1 MQKTKE
7 QHSSLLSFAS
17 RLRVDATIGE
27 HKQQRREWRWFF
39 LLLFFLLPLSATSDT
54 LRVMWYNVENLFDCH
69 DEAGKDDAEFLPDGK
84 NRWTPYRYR
93 QKLRAI
99 SQVIAAT
106 GDQQLPDIIGLCEVE
121 GDSVLTDLTRRSPLR
136 TAGYRY
142 IVTHSPD
149 ERGVNVAFL
158 YLPGRFR
165 PLKQQSIAILGGDR
179 PTRDIL
185 HIQGLVST
193 TDTLDLFLC
202 HLPSRRGGARQ
213 SQPFRLL
220 AAKVLREAIDSVRNI
235 RSKDNIIVMGDFND
249 GLINT
254 HIGKVMGVAT
264 SPVTSDNHTPCL
276 IPLNADKHPGT
287 YAYQGKW
294 EVIDHILVSPTLL
307 NSNSH
312 LHTSKELARI
322 ATPPFLLTKDEKYG
336 IDIPFRTYIGP
347 RYLGG
352 FSDHL
357 PIVADFIKKEL

>member
-1 MQKTKE
+1 
-7 QHSSLLSFAS
+7 
-17 RLRVDATIGE
+17 
-27 HKQQRREWRWFF
+27 
-39 LLLFFLLPLSATSDT
+39 
-54 LRVMWYNVENLFDCH
+54 
-69 DEAGKDDAEFLPDGK
+69 
-84 NRWTPYRYR
+84 
-93 QKLRAI
+93 
-99 SQVIAAT
+99 
-106 GDQQLPDIIGLCEVE
+106 
-121 GDSVLTDLTRRSPLR
+121 
-136 TAGYRY
+136 
-142 IVTHSPD
+142 
-149 ERGVNVAFL
+149 
-158 YLPGRFR
+158 
-165 PLKQQSIAILGGDR
+165 
-179 PTRDIL
+179 
-185 HIQGLVST
+185 
-193 TDTLDLFLC
+193 
-202 HLPSRRGGARQ
+202 
-213 SQPFRLL
+213 LL

-264 SPVTSDNHTPCL
+264 SSVTSNNPTTL

-312 LHTSKELARI
+312 LHTSKELAQI

-357 PIVADFIKKEL
+357 PIVVDFVNKGN

>member
-7 QHSSLLSFAS
+7 QSSSLLSSAN
-17 RLRVDATIGE
+17 RLRVGTIIEG
-27 HKQQRREWRWFF
+27 KKQRRKEGKWIFF
-39 LLLFFLLPLSATSDT
+39 LLFFLLPLSATPDT

-106 GDQQLPDIIGLCEVE
+106 GDLQLPDIIGLCEVE

-165 PLKQQSIAILGGDR
+165 PLKHQSIAILGGER

-220 AAKVLREAIDSVRNI
+220 AAKVLREAIDSVRSI

-254 HIGKVMGVAT
+254 PIGEVMGVFT
-264 SPVTSDNHTPCL
+264 SPVTSNNHTPCL

-322 ATPPFLLTKDEKYG
+322 ATLPFLLTKDEKYG

-357 PIVADFIKKEL
+357 PIVVDFIIKSH